1 MYDKININIRGLDS
15 LGIKAEQYGSLLIPI
30 IMTKLPPDLRLR
42 FARDT
47 DEDVWE
53 IKELMELVKREV
65 EARKTSE
72 GVKAQS
78 MRSSGLNAPG
88 FTPSFNP
95 SNSCGGDHFSAS
107 CTKVTGTSERRSIL
121 SSSGRCFNYLK
132 LNHKSRDCQANKSC
146 RLCKKRHH
154 QSIYNKARPRDAV
167 KSSGSTTNQ
176 VETTTANT
184 TNHVKNLQTIMLQT
198 ARVMAFGE
206 SDSQSVPAQ
215 ILFDNGSQM
224 SYISEQL
231 QKQLNLR
238 PVRVEKIHL
247 NTFGS
252 TGYKTQSC
260 KIVKL
265 FLQKP
270 GC

>member
-1 MYDKININIRGLDS
+1 
-15 LGIKAEQYGSLLIPI
+15 
-30 IMTKLPPDLRLR
+30 MTKLPPDLRLR

-65 EARKTSE
+65 EARKMSE

-78 MRSSGLNAPG
+78 MRSSRLNAPR

-95 SNSCGGDHFSAS
+95 SNSTPSALVTSGVKVQCVYCGGDHFSAS

-121 SSSGRCFNYLK
+121 SSSGRCFNCLK

-176 VETTTANT
+176 VGTTTANT
-184 TNHVKNLQTIMLQT
+184 TNHVKNRQTIMLQT

-206 SDSQSVPAQ
+206 SDSQSVPAR